1 MKTLKKGYHYL
12 VEFRITRGSNS
23 SYAQREEIRI
33 MDVSGVYYQVKFVD
47 NNNIQWLE
55 KKLFFDKHDVVDY
68 GYIVHRCLS

>member
-12 VEFRITRGSNS
+12 VEFRIKQGGSA
-23 SYAQREEIRI
+23 SYTTREEIRI
-33 MDVSGVYYQVKFVD
+33 VDVSGVYYQVEFVD

-55 KKLFFDKHDVVDY
+55 KKLFFDKHDTVDY